1 MPDVQ
6 TGGLPTP
13 QPLTPTGSA
22 AVVVVSFNTR
32 DLLEACLASVVAEK
46 PGTVVVV
53 DNASSDGSLE
63 MVREAFPDVE
73 LVANTTNYGYGAGA
87 NLGIA
92 KCAEPNVILLNGD
105 TMLRPGAI
113 SALVGELGRHRRAGI
128 VGPRLLNEDGTV
140 QDSCFQFPR
149 PLQMALRTT
158 FFGALADLVPPL
170 RLRYRYT
177 WSPDASDAVPWVLG
191 AALALRRD
199 AFAAVGGFDPSF
211 FMYSEEVDLS
221 YRLAAAG
228 WQTRF
233 TPLAEVLHIG
243 GASARQYTVEMEV
256 HRYYATRRFYGK
268 HYSPAAMRFLT
279 ALVRYRMLH
288 NLARDSVRM
297 RLTHETEER
306 TRLAESLAVWRGV
319 LHRWSQDGP

>member
-13 QPLTPTGSA
+13 QPLTPAGSA

-32 DLLEACLASVVAEK
+32 DLLEDCLASVVAEK

-53 DNASSDGSLE
+53 DNASSDGSRE

-73 LVANTTNYGYGAGA
+73 LVANTTNHGYGAGA

-92 KCAEPNVILLNGD
+92 QCAEPHVILLNGD

-149 PLQMALRTT
+149 PLQMALRMT
-158 FFGALADLVPPL
+158 FLGTLADRLPPL
-170 RLRYRYT
+170 HRRYQYS
-177 WSPDASDAVPWVLG
+177 WSPDTSEAVPWVLG

-199 AFAAVGGFDPSF
+199 AFSEVGGFDPSF
-211 FMYSEEVDLS
+211 FMYSEEVDLA
-221 YRLAAAG
+221 YRLAMAG

-233 TPLAEVLHIG
+233 TPHAQVLHVG
-243 GASARQYTVEMEV
+243 GASARQYPVEMEM
-256 HRYYATRRFYGK
+256 RRSSGTRHFYRK
-268 HYSPAAMRFLT
+268 HYSPAAMRFLSV
-279 ALVRYRMLH
+279 LVRYRMVH
-288 NLARDSVRM
+288 NLVRDAVRL
-297 RLTHETEER
+297 RLTQEPAQR
-306 TRLAESLAVWRGV
+306 SLLAERRATWLRI
-319 LHRWSQDGP
+319 LRRWNEDGL